1 MTQQRA
7 GKPAW
12 GGNKGKQKLQ
22 GPEQNKS
29 HFGTSCTGKKKKK
42 WGEKGEKMSWQFSAS
57 FQLGGSGSWKYEL
70 VLGGGSI

>member
-29 HFGTSCTGKKKKK
+29 HFGTSCTGKKKK
-42 WGEKGEKMSWQFSAS
+42 WGGEGGENELAIFSKLPVRGIG
-57 FQLGGSGSWKYEL
+57 QLGVRAS
-70 VLGGGSI
+70 VGGGSV

>member
-29 HFGTSCTGKKKKK
+29 HFGTSCTGKKKVG
-42 WGEKGEKMSWQFSAS
+42 GEGGENELAIFSKLPVRGIGQLVVGAS
-57 FQLGGSGSWKYEL
+57 
-70 VLGGGSI
+70 VGGGSV